1 MESVPQGR
9 MALEGQ
15 NNSGS
20 TTQSVLSEPN
30 MLLLHMHHGDCTI
43 LTILKVFTVV
53 NSPEV
58 VSDRCPEVNQLHVMK
73 IKKKRHWGWQA

>member
-1 MESVPQGR
+1 

-20 TTQSVLSEPN
+20 TTQSALSEPN
-30 MLLLHMHHGDCTI
+30 MHHSDCTI